1 MLNQALY
8 VMKILSK
15 EKMQNCSVVEVSMKL
30 RSYVTLNESDNI
42 IKANSVKLQQIVE
55 S

>member
-1 MLNQALY
+1 
-8 VMKILSK
+8 
-15 EKMQNCSVVEVSMKL
+15 MKL

-55 S
+55 SWCTLYVIHDQT